1 MTNTPFLNLIFQIGS
16 IEISHFNLDDFHFEL
31 VDAEPYLDVNS
42 YRISKD
48 DPHYIVF
55 GIDTSSRCGPSCN
68 VDFVRLIWQNFEQF
82 AFKKY
87 SITLLPSEDAS
98 DPKIF
103 YLKYYKAESDG
114 LKESAHCF
122 TCRLDYRQTMQGFA
136 HCKLPAD

>member
-1 MTNTPFLNLIFQIGS
+1 MLIVTAFQKMTRTIL
-16 IEISHFNLDDFHFEL
+16 
-31 VDAEPYLDVNS
+31 
-42 YRISKD
+42 
-48 DPHYIVF
+48 IVF

-103 YLKYYKAESDG
+103 YLKYYKAESDR